1 MFCCYLCLVWT
12 HIIHGTLHESL
23 SWQIYKNCRHPIIA
37 QLRTFDWQ
45 PATCPASYETLSERK
60 TWALSDNCWASTA
73 QWRASCTIGKFQNSV
88 TCHILSTG
96 MFSCVSGV
104 LSAPMLSPRIQW
116 RAIFFQPV
124 CVHVSVACYLHR
136 WEVSEFSDVPYS
148 FSLYL
153 FTCQWRAIC
162 TTGKFQNS
170 VTCHIISTAMFSC
183 GSGVLSAPLVSFRIH
198 WRAIFLQLACFH
210 VSVACCLHH

>member
-1 MFCCYLCLVWT
+1 MC
-12 HIIHGTLHESL
+12 
-23 SWQIYKNCRHPIIA
+23 
-37 QLRTFDWQ
+37 
-45 PATCPASYETLSERK
+45 
-60 TWALSDNCWASTA
+60 
-73 QWRASCTIGKFQNSV
+73 QWRAISATGKFQNSV

-104 LSAPMLSPRIQW
+104 LSAPMVSPRIQW

-148 FSLYL
+148 FSLYM

-162 TTGKFQNS
+162 TTGKFQNL
-170 VTCHIISTAMFSC
+170 VTCHILSTGLFWC
-183 GSGVLSAPLVSFRIH
+183 VSGVLSAPLVSSRIQ
-198 WRAIFLQLACFH
+198 WRVIFFQLLCFH
-210 VSVACCLHH
+210 GSMMCYQHHW